1 MEYIDMRFYHRFIN
15 IIILPAIIGL
25 LVTFLLLII
34 NPYQLFS
41 QYRSILFNILAHE
54 LKLQPNTQYNTQP
67 LIQSSYSQAVM
78 KAIPAV
84 VNIYT
89 KQEVNK
95 VSHLVFNN
103 SRFDQRIQPPKTSK
117 TRIQSSLGSGV
128 LMNKDGYILTNF
140 HVIEHADS
148 IRITLND
155 GREAKAQLIGFDAE
169 VDLAVLK
176 IDLPNLPFINIED
189 SSNIKIGDVVL
200 AVGNPYG
207 VGQSVTMGI
216 VGGTGRKNL
225 GLTTYENYIQTD
237 AAINPGN
244 SGGALINSQGDLIGI
259 NSAIYTKEKG
269 AQGIGFSIPINNAQK
284 VLNDIIK
291 NGHSIRGWIGISVTE
306 VPPGLYEKLDI
317 SENIQGLVVRGVY
330 KGGPSEQ
337 SGLQEGDLLISFNQ
351 KKINN
356 ALNAMNYVSSLAPN
370 SPLNIEYL
378 RKGQSHTVKLTVALR
393 NQSKKMH

>member
-1 MEYIDMRFYHRFIN
+1 
-15 IIILPAIIGL
+15 
-25 LVTFLLLII
+25 
-34 NPYQLFS
+34 
-41 QYRSILFNILAHE
+41 
-54 LKLQPNTQYNTQP
+54 LQPNTQYNTQP